1 MGKLIDGDPQRLG
14 SYWLAGRLGA
24 GGQGVVYE
32 GYGEDGRRVAV
43 KVLHGDQT
51 AQLVREAEAAQ
62 RVASF
67 CIAEVVGA
75 DLEGPRPYIVSE
87 YVEGPSLRAAVAGGR
102 RFAGGDLH
110 RLATA
115 IATALTAI
123 HDAGVV
129 HRDLKPDNV
138 LLGPDGPRLIDFGI
152 ARTAEMSLTTTGLV
166 TGTPAYM
173 APEVFTGQR
182 AGAPADVFAWAGVL
196 VFAATGADPYE
207 ADSLGAIMHRVLSST
222 PDLSVLPGS
231 LRPMAEA
238 AMRKDPAERPSAREL
253 LLALV
258 SGDTRL
264 DAAHLSRG
272 GPGGFDTGRLLA
284 AGGREAARMGA
295 EADDPALG
303 TLAEE
308 TYGLLDPAVR
318 ELAPEVF
325 LRLVTVGARGELTVR
340 RAALA
345 EILDGRPLPEAA
357 AAKRLLEV
365 FGYLLT
371 RTDDEVT
378 LARPALPHAWPRYR
392 RWIEANRDG
401 LAVHREILAAA
412 SRWEAAGRR
421 DGDLFQGS
429 GLENALQWAATARR
443 NITLS
448 TAERDFL
455 EAAARL
461 SRSRARRSRLAA
473 LSLAGM
479 LVIALVAGGLAIHQ
493 GRLADERAEQIAGQ
507 LRRSEADRLAT
518 LAASTRR
525 ADPMLAALFSATAWR
540 LDRTPRTRA
549 ELTVSANQ
557 RETGM
562 FRDPATSPDTM
573 RAISANGRLLVSV
586 GDDEAR
592 LWDLRTGRRAGGVRA
607 LGLKG
612 ALVGAV
618 ELSPSGRTLVVVT
631 AKGAKAWEAR
641 SGRPVRSL
649 AFAKPFDLVD
659 EWAGVVFR
667 SEDTPVVVGPDTGLR
682 WDLRTGA
689 SGPSRVRD
697 GMVFSQDGRWR
708 AEETGVPDPDR
719 VRLTGRGRMEEL
731 GDLDGAGTQGVWNK
745 GAPVF
750 DGDGRLVA
758 TVAEETVQ
766 FWRMSDT
773 QLLASVPVR
782 GEAEEASRPTGGF
795 DGTTFRYLQADQVF
809 SLDVADLRGGPVNP
823 VEVGQLAPGGARMA
837 IGGLDDGVRI
847 RRVSDG
853 RPEGG
858 ALELETAHFSPDG
871 RLMVSTDLDGRRVT
885 VVEDGTVHTF
895 TPDAKLGPE
904 LVSVSPDGALLA
916 LSMTSPG
923 FKRKDD
929 YLVQV
934 WDWRTRRMLW
944 QFRHD
949 GQPLTTFSPD
959 GRRLAL
965 GGRQVTVIDVATGNP
980 MGPPFAGSGRDSA
993 VVGLHFDRAGG
1004 TLFVIDSRER
1014 MTGWDLATWRRTGG
1028 VSTGVGTISARSP
1041 REDVVAAWTT
1051 ADGRVRLYEPVSGTE
1066 LATLRDTG
1074 GAMDPQV
1081 REVLSLA
1088 FSADGSTLLT
1098 LDRDGR
1104 LNEHPVA
1111 PAKVAAAVCAR
1122 AGRSLSEAEWRTYV
1136 NPGLPYAKG
1145 CS

>member
-1 MGKLIDGDPQRLG
+1 MGKLIDGDPRRLG
-14 SYWLAGRLGA
+14 AYWLAGRLGA

-51 AQLVREAEAAQ
+51 AQLAREVRAAR

-67 CIAEVVGA
+67 CIAEVVEA

-87 YVEGPSLRAAVAGGR
+87 YVEGPSLRAAGR
-102 RFAGGDLH
+102 RFAGGELV

-115 IATALTAI
+115 VATALTAI

-182 AGAPADVFAWAGVL
+182 AGAAADVFAWAGVL
-196 VFAATGADPYE
+196 VFAATGSDPYE
-207 ADSLGAIMHRVLSST
+207 AGNLGATMHRVLSST

-231 LRPMAEA
+231 LRPLAEA
-238 AMRKDPAERPSAREL
+238 ALAKDPADRPSAREL

-264 DAAHLSRG
+264 DAARLSRVG
-272 GPGGFDTGRLLA
+272 GDDSGDGDGDIGRLLA
-284 AGGREAARMGA
+284 AGGRAAARIGS
-295 EADDPALG
+295 EAHDPALG
-303 TLAEE
+303 ALAEE
-308 TYGLLDPAVR
+308 TYALLDPAGR

-340 RAALA
+340 QAALA
-345 EILDGRPLPEAA
+345 EILDGRPPPEAA
-357 AAKRLLEV
+357 AARRLLEV

-371 RTDDEVT
+371 TSEGEVS

-401 LAVHREILAAA
+401 LAVHREIQAAA

-429 GLENALQWAATARR
+429 SLEGALRWAATARR

-455 EAAARL
+455 QAAARL
-461 SRSRARRSRLAA
+461 SRERARRSRLAA
-473 LSLAGM
+473 LSLAGL
-479 LVIALVAGGLAIHQ
+479 LVIALVAGGLAVYQ
-493 GRLADERAEQIAGQ
+493 GRLADRRAEQIAGQ

-518 LAASTRR
+518 LAASTRGT
-525 ADPMLAALFSATAWR
+525 DPVLAALFSVAAWR

-557 RETGM
+557 RESGM
-562 FRDPATSPDTM
+562 FRDPATGPDTM

-586 GDDEAR
+586 GDGEAR

-607 LGLKG
+607 LGLG
-612 ALVGAV
+612 DEPVGAV
-618 ELSPSGRTLVVVT
+618 ALSPSGRTLVVAT
-631 AKGAKAWEAR
+631 ARRALAWAAD
-641 SGRPVRSL
+641 SGRPL
-649 AFAKPFDLVD
+649 GTLEFAKPFDLVD
-659 EWAGVVFR
+659 EWVGVVFPA
-667 SEDTPVVVGPDTGLR
+667 EDAPVVVGPDLGVR

-697 GMVFSQDGRWR
+697 GMVFSQDGRWL
-708 AEETGVPDPDR
+708 AEEVGSPDPER
-719 VRLTGRGRMEEL
+719 VRLTGRGRVEEL

-750 DGDGRLVA
+750 AGDGRLVA
-758 TVAEETVQ
+758 TMAEDSIQ

-782 GEAEEASRPTGGF
+782 GQAEDATRPAGGF
-795 DGTTFRYLQADQVF
+795 DGTTFRYLRADQVF
-809 SLDVADLRGGPVNP
+809 SLDVADLRGGRAGPL
-823 VEVGQLAPGGARMA
+823 EVGQLAPGGVRMA
-837 IGGLDDGVRI
+837 TGGLDDGVRI
-847 RRVSDG
+847 RRVADG
-853 RPEGG
+853 RPEGP

-871 RLMVSTDLDGRRVT
+871 RLMVSTDEDRRLVT
-885 VVEDGTVHTF
+885 VVEDGAVHTF
-895 TPDAKLGPE
+895 TPDQRLGPAR
-904 LVSVSPDGALLA
+904 VSVSPDGALLA
-916 LSMTSPG
+916 LSLTG
-923 FKRKDD
+923 QREHR
-929 YLVQV
+929 VQV
-934 WDWRTRRMLW
+934 WDWRARRMLW
-944 QFRHD
+944 QSSHDD
-949 GQPLTTFSPD
+949 GQLTVFSPD
-959 GRRLAL
+959 GRRLAV
-965 GGRQVTVIDVATGNP
+965 GGRQVSVVDAATGRP
-980 MGPPFAGSGRDSA
+980 AGPAFGGSGTDGA
-993 VVGLHFDRAGG
+993 VAGLHFDRAGG
-1004 TLFVIDSRER
+1004 TLFVIDTRER
-1014 MTGWDLATWRRTGG
+1014 MTGWDLTAFRRTGAVAG
-1028 VSTGVGTISARSP
+1028 GVGEISARSP
-1041 REDVVAAWTT
+1041 REDVVAAWNA
-1051 ADGRVRLYEPVSGTE
+1051 ADGRIRLYEPVSGTT

-1074 GAMDPQV
+1074 GSMDPQV

-1088 FSADGSTLLT
+1088 FSADGATLLA
-1098 LDRDGR
+1098 LGRDGR
-1104 LNEHPVA
+1104 LNRHPVA
-1111 PAKVAAAVCAR
+1111 PAGVAAAVCAR
-1122 AGRSLSEAEWRTYV
+1122 AGRSLSEAEWRANV
-1136 NPGLPYAKG
+1136 SPELPYTKI